1 MRGLV
6 LSLFPGLGLLDAA
19 FEEAG
24 FCVVR
29 GPDKLFGEDIRG
41 WHVLPNRFD
50 GVIGGPPCKAFSR
63 AKGTGNP
70 VQGNL
75 IPEFERIV
83 REAEP
88 KWWVMENVV
97 EAPTPELEPCHAV
110 KFDAWEVGARQ
121 HRTRR
126 FSSNLPLHIQKTPL
140 SERDSDP
147 WPCVTATEDRYSKGD
162 SRRAGR
168 KVNRKMTLG
177 EVAWA
182 FELPE
187 NKDLPDFSKLRSLYQ
202 LLGNGVPLSMG
213 RAVAQAVIEAI
224 GD

>member
-41 WHVLPNRFD
+41 WHVLPDRFD
-50 GVIGGPPCKAFSR
+50 GVIGGPPCQAFSR

-83 REAEP
+83 REAKP

-97 EAPTPELEPCHAV
+97 EAPTPELEPCYAS

-126 FSSNLPLHIQKTPL
+126 FSSNLPLRIQKIPL
-140 SERDSDP
+140 PARDLDP
-147 WPCVTATEDRYSKGD
+147 WP
-162 SRRAGR
+162 
-168 KVNRKMTLG
+168 
-177 EVAWA
+177 
-182 FELPE
+182 
-187 NKDLPDFSKLRSLYQ
+187 
-202 LLGNGVPLSMG
+202 
-213 RAVAQAVIEAI
+213 
-224 GD
+224 